1 MTRANGGYRQVVL
14 VVNVYSSYLS
24 YVPAEIMS
32 QPTRF
37 VESVVTTYKNSGHP
51 IQMLKID
58 HQFNTVEILVY
69 FDSIHIRYQFAPPH
83 EHDRSYRKI

>member
-1 MTRANGGYRQVVL
+1 
-14 VVNVYSSYLS
+14 
-24 YVPAEIMS
+24 MS

-37 VESVVTTYKNSGHP
+37 VESVVTTHKNSGHP

-83 EHDRSYRKI
+83 EHDRSYRRYNRTTQDKLSFVLAISSAES